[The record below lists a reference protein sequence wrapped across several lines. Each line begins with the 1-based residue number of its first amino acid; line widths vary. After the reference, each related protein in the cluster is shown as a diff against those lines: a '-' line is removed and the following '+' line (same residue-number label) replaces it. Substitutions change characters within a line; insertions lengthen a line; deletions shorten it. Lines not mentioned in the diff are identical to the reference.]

1 MTYLL
6 DVSTLL
12 AFLWQTHAFH
22 QRASGWLE
30 GKKLAVCPITELG
43 FLRISAAASSDFRLQ
58 ISDFKFQ
65 ICWISDLRFVSDFG
79 PGASHYQLPI
89 TGYRIRSFRLNAP
102 KTAR

>member
-30 GKKLAVCPITELG
+30 GKKLAAETPLEYIEGDDV
-43 FLRISAAASSDFRLQ
+43 
-58 ISDFKFQ
+58 
-65 ICWISDLRFVSDFG
+65 
-79 PGASHYQLPI
+79 
-89 TGYRIRSFRLNAP
+89 
-102 KTAR
+102 